1 MKTDSFKNNMSLL
14 NALNESDNLLTEKI
28 NKDNLEINSKIQR
41 ALRSKGEARK
51 LEPELDKHGIKVNYD
66 NSQGTTMIGPNGKR
80 LSDDKNHV
88 YGPSKAG
95 FNNTHAKTDRSY
107 ERWSKDYGNRAEE
120 YELKLKQLKDM
131 DRDDIIRKYSD
142 KSTEE
147 ALKAH
152 QAEIERTEKWAKDY
166 RDDEKK
172 YAKSALHDRIRG
184 REYRRAGHD
193 NDPRSN
199 YSNPI
204 DKTDFP
210 EKYNRETGKYEKS
223 GMSSADKVDY
233 LTYLT
238 KEPTGYRR
246 TGDIYRSGRAY
257 DPADDMNKNLNQYR
271 DLKSDENRAK
281 ENLDFDKKYYGVK
294 SDDELNA
301 DAEKIRAD
309 AEEKIKQAVQKND
322 ENKVKTAK
330 SEDRVKAAQKNVQ
343 DFMKK
348 VREDRANR
356 TKAESEET
364 KVDNKINESEEE
376 NVEFKVGD
384 MVKVP
389 YKYGT
394 YTPGEFTDAP
404 IIDIE
409 DGRYITVEV
418 PSKQVVYIDQ
428 LRKWNKGIDE
438 CDKSLTEEY
447 SDKLGGDPNDF
458 AKDVEVIK
466 QALEAIDTSAFG
478 SHLAQQMV
486 EDWID
491 TCNYQIEK
499 GKRLVS
505 GDEFYTES
513 EKINEVFE
521 TGNAIFEL
529 KFDCSNEDTYGTG
542 IELSGNIAETLK
554 GIAGK
559 IESSGDTEGPIM
571 DINGNKVGSYG
582 LGYKGVIST
591 VEEN

>member
-1 MKTDSFKNNMSLL
+1 MKTDSFKQNMNLL
-14 NALNESDNLLTEKI
+14 NTLNESETLTEKI
-28 NKDNLEINSKIQR
+28 NKDNLEINNKIQR

-51 LEPELDKHGIKVNYD
+51 LEPELAKHGIKVNYN
-66 NSQGTTMIGPNGKR
+66 NSQGTTMVGPNGKR

-88 YGPSKAG
+88 YGPSQAG

-120 YELKLKQLKDM
+120 YELKLKQLKNM
-131 DRDDIIRKYSD
+131 DRDDIIRKYND

-152 QAEIERTEKWAKDY
+152 QAEIERIEKWAKDY

-172 YAKSALHDRIRG
+172 YANDDLRARQNVKKA
-184 REYRRAGHD
+184 RRYGHK
-193 NDPRSN
+193 NDPSSN
-199 YSNPI
+199 YSHPI
-204 DKTDFP
+204 DKTDAP

-238 KEPTGYRR
+238 KKPTGYRR
-246 TGDIYRSGRAY
+246 TGNIYRDGSEY
-257 DPADDMNKNLNQYR
+257 DPADDMNKNLNQYK
-271 DLKSDENRAK
+271 DLKSDESRAK
-281 ENLDFDKKYYGVK
+281 EHLDFENKYYGVK
-294 SDDELNA
+294 SDDELKANADKMRAEVEAKIKAAQEQNEKNKKSTA
-301 DAEKIRAD
+301 DAEAG
-309 AEEKIKQAVQKND
+309 VQ
-322 ENKVKTAK
+322 TAK
-330 SEDRVKAAQKNVQ
+330 KNIQ
-343 DFMKK
+343 DYMKK

-356 TKAESEET
+356 TKTESEEIEI
-364 KVDNKINESEEE
+364 DNKINEVGEIT
-376 NVEFKVGD
+376 EFKVGD
-384 MVKVP
+384 IVKVP
-389 YKYGT
+389 YKYGS

-404 IIDIE
+404 IIDISE
-409 DGRYITVEV
+409 DRYVTVEI
-418 PSKQVVYIDQ
+418 PSKLEVTMDQ
-428 LRKWNKGIDE
+428 LKKWNTLGE

-447 SDKLGGDPNDF
+447 SDKLGGDPEDF
-458 AKDVEVIK
+458 IGDLISVKYQLSKLNLDG
-466 QALEAIDTSAFG
+466 FG
-478 SHLAQQMV
+478 SHLARQMV
-486 EDWID
+486 EDFID
-491 TCNYQIEK
+491 TCDRQIEK
-499 GKRLVS
+499 AKRLAS

-513 EKINEVFE
+513 EKINEIFE

-582 LGYKGVIST
+582 LGYKDVIST
-591 VEEN
+591 IEEN